1 MTVCCVGPLTLYGY
15 FLSLI
20 HISSPAILEGASEYI
35 LWVVA
40 VPLVGFAPFLVDGA
54 LIGATATRVMR
65 NSVFLSMVAFFAVY
79 FTLRGVVGN
88 NALWLAFMVFLV
100 LRGALQY
107 WMTGGLKRL

>member
-1 MTVCCVGPLTLYGY
+1 MLYVGIYAIFWKPLLGLFT
-15 FLSLI
+15 
-20 HISSPAILEGASEYI
+20 SSPAILEGASEYI